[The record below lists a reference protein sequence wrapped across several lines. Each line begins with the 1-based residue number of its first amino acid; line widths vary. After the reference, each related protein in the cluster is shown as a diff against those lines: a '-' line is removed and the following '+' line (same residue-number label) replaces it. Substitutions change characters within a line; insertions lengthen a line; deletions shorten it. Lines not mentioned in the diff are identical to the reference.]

1 MKAIKIFSAISIF
14 IASSF
19 ANALIVEG
27 DFTARVAYED
37 SDVGLWSKDLRDS
50 KVTGK
55 FWFDTDYGPTPQ
67 TGFPNNPSAIL
78 YESETNSWINLI
90 LFIDGK
96 TIDLSTAAGPTH
108 NLTPQFESLAIGPT
122 IDAFRI
128 YKTVTTR
135 DPSGGIQTAGVG
147 LWFSS
152 TDDYNELFF
161 SLNKIINEEE
171 QFRSYMEL
179 EIPGDSIS
187 VRKVSVPEPSSLVMM
202 LIGMCALAFRYRYKK
217 LHTTVKV

>member
-1 MKAIKIFSAISIF
+1 MKAVRFFSAIFIF
-14 IASSF
+14 IASTF
-19 ANALIVEG
+19 ANAVMVEG

-37 SDVGLWSKDLRDS
+37 SDKGMWSKDLRDS
-50 KVTGK
+50 QVTGK

-96 TIDLSTAAGPTH
+96 TIDLSPTAGPTH
-108 NLTPQFESLAIGPT
+108 GLSPQYESLNIGPT
-122 IDAFRI
+122 IDGFRI

-135 DPSGGIQTAGVG
+135 DTSGEIQTAGVG
-147 LWFSS
+147 LWFGI

-161 SLNKIINEEE
+161 SFDKIINEEE
-171 QFRSYMEL
+171 RYRSYMEL

-187 VRKVSVPEPSSLVMM
+187 VRNVSVPEPSSLSMM
-202 LIGMCALAFRYRYKK
+202 LIGLCLLMFRHHQKK
-217 LHTTVKV
+217 MQNN